1 MRILD
6 CGLRSRIVGEEGRE
20 GDGAEGGAEAVNEF
34 APSGGVKGAVTGARK
49 WWARFHGRGG

>member
-6 CGLRSRIVGEEGRE
+6 FGLRIGLLCEEGGE

-34 APSGGVKGAVTGARK
+34 APGGGVKGAVTGARK
-49 WWARFHGRGG
+49 